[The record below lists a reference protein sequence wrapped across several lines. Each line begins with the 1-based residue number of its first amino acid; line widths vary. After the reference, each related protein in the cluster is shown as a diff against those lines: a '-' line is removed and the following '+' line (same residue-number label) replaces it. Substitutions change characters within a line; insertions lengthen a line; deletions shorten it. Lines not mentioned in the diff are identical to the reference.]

1 MSFLGYSGFRVT
13 NLLPFTLI
21 VTTKRTKDTKDSE
34 IIIFQFSYFVLF
46 ATFVVNCLFRFWLR
60 CAVPFVLNA
69 VFTLFLL
76 ADHAPAS
83 TAVTALRKEADE
95 RIIIFSASTT
105 RKKIRPP
112 RKRRGQTQSGIASLS
127 NKTCSGGA

>member
-1 MSFLGYSGFRVT
+1 MLVQMA
-13 NLLPFTLI
+13 L
-21 VTTKRTKDTKDSE
+21 RTKLTDERRTGVFE
-34 IIIFQFSYFVLF
+34 YRNCFIVLSNLRIAPDAVSRGARVMRNV
-46 ATFVVNCLFRFWLR
+46 ATHYL
-60 CAVPFVLNA
+60 
-69 VFTLFLL
+69 
-76 ADHAPAS
+76 HAPAS

-105 RKKIRPP
+105 RKKTRPP

>member
-1 MSFLGYSGFRVT
+1 MSL
-13 NLLPFTLI
+13 LLPSLHSLNELMRH
-21 VTTKRTKDTKDSE
+21 RTNATPE
-34 IIIFQFSYFVLF
+34 VF
-46 ATFVVNCLFRFWLR
+46 ASQRR
-60 CAVPFVLNA
+60 I
-69 VFTLFLL
+69 LL
-76 ADHAPAS
+76 YAPAS

-105 RKKIRPP
+105 RKKTRPP